1 MIELNNWRIQMKK
14 LLLAAVLVVAL
25 AGIGLADHHEG
36 AEYKKIATPHDI
48 MEMVVKPAMGKIGAM
63 KKAGGP
69 ANKKEWKTANAAAS
83 VIAEAGQLM
92 LMGGRVKDDAWK
104 NGANE
109 VIAAAQKTMLGAY
122 RMDMPSYSAGLEAMS
137 AGCKT
142 CHKVHKKDKDKK

>member
-1 MIELNNWRIQMKK
+1 MKNWISI
-14 LLLAAVLVVAL
+14 AILVSAL
-25 AGIGLADHHEG
+25 AGIGLADDHEG
-36 AEYKKIATPHDI
+36 PEYKKVASAHDI

-69 ANKKEWKTANAAAS
+69 ATEKEWKTANAAAS
-83 VIAEAGQLM
+83 VIAEANQLM

-109 VIAAAQKTMLGAY
+109 VIAAAAKTMQGAY
-122 RMDMPSYSAGLEAMS
+122 RKDMQSYSAGVEAMS

-142 CHKVHKKDKDKK
+142 CHTVHKKDKNAKPKN